1 MIKEE
6 KQNQLTKL
14 INTFKRKFMELT
26 NSVPSIKVENHV
38 EYNKLKLEDLE
49 IVVNQFIP
57 AELKSKCPNV
67 INIKVKLR
75 NRELTDLR
83 AIFCFLAKVNGYN
96 NDQIAN
102 YLEKDRTTI
111 YNSLKMYYKLISYD
125 QVFIANDTKIKKI
138 IAKQYANGN

>member
-49 IVVNQFIP
+49 NAVNQFIP
-57 AELKSKCPNV
+57 AELKSRCPNV